1 MNGGYGTLQ
10 NVILHQG
17 HLAQTANQRA
27 KNRPGLCTSPPV
39 RWPTPEGRSIRAAE
53 VIIAGLTNGTL
64 FNQPSAIR
72 NQAMASINKVILIG
86 NLGRDPEVR
95 YTPNGAAVCNV
106 SVATTR
112 NWKDKNSGDK
122 VEETE
127 WHRVVFYD
135 RLAEIAGEYL
145 KKGRPLYVEGR
156 LKTRKWQD
164 KDGKDNYTTE
174 IVAEQLQLLGGRES
188 GGGGGGYGGGQ
199 AQGGGDD
206 YSQEAP
212 AAPSRPAARPAAAP
226 RPAPAPA
233 PKAATSFD
241 DMDDDIPF

>member
-1 MNGGYGTLQ
+1 
-10 NVILHQG
+10 
-17 HLAQTANQRA
+17 
-27 KNRPGLCTSPPV
+27 
-39 RWPTPEGRSIRAAE
+39 
-53 VIIAGLTNGTL
+53 
-64 FNQPSAIR
+64 
-72 NQAMASINKVILIG
+72 MASVNKVTLIG

-145 KKGRPLYVEGR
+145 KKGRSVYVEGR

-174 IVAEQLQLLGGRES
+174 IVAEQMQLLGGRES
-188 GGGGGGYGGGQ
+188 GGGGGGYG
-199 AQGGGDD
+199 APAGGDD
-206 YSQEAP
+206 FGDAP
-212 AAPSRPAARPAAAP
+212 APAPRAAAPRQAPAP

-233 PKAATSFD
+233 PKSATGFD